1 MEQAAASCGRI
12 AVTTLLLWAM
22 YSLTVVLVAF
32 VAGWLHS
39 PIPRP
44 LLVAFAL
51 LPVLMMLP
59 AFTSGKT
66 PVPVDHALAI
76 PPWNTAHPGVSR
88 YNNNLSD
95 IAMQFVPWAKA
106 VRMAF
111 QEGTLPLRNRW
122 NGAGTVLAAN
132 SQSGAF
138 YPPLLLGSALP
149 LAAAFSLVAA
159 IKIFLALTGTW
170 LWLRE
175 LRLSSG
181 AALFGAVAFSLSL
194 TMTAWLLFPHTAV
207 ISLWPWA
214 LLGIELLRR
223 EDGRAG
229 FWTATCVLTV
239 WALGGHPESAAS
251 GAAFVLIWLLVR
263 VALRDLPDWRRL
275 ARRLILAAAAA
286 TGLAAF
292 LLIPSVLAILASNR
306 LGYWGVFW
314 EPHLSL
320 APHGPVWPAGT
331 LTSFFPRIFGD
342 GISSPMI
349 EVSGGTASYPE
360 MGLGYIGIA
369 AWACALLIL
378 RRGAGRP
385 AAERALIAPLIVG
398 WAFGVGLWP
407 FAELLA
413 AVPALK
419 LIFPV
424 RFFSW
429 IAMAGSAIAAF
440 EVDRIL
446 ADLRAR
452 RETARPA
459 IFAAGALG
467 LAALVASH
475 LMRHRHEASGG
486 LGRQREWIALTLI
499 ALAGFVIAVLA
510 SRRGALA
517 LAATLTAIN
526 GAELYLQG
534 QRIYRFG
541 DPRHLY
547 PPTPVV
553 LWLASRPPPFRVVG
567 DGATIFPGSNVHAGV
582 EEIRTHDPVERRDY
596 VRFLDATAGYPPADY
611 FKQLRDRNAAV
622 LDFLNVRYFVGPPGQ
637 APPGDRWKPAYS
649 GRDAVVFENTSVLP
663 RVFAPQAVRL
673 VPPPPSGILPPS
685 DALIPFEKT
694 LPEMAALRDWRSIAF
709 VAADSRAA
717 PWRGGAQPAGA
728 AVRDYR
734 EWTNRASF
742 VVANPS
748 DREIAIV
755 TSLVQDGGWIAR
767 AKDGSALPTANA
779 NGPFLAILAPPGTH
793 EVRLRYASPGTV
805 VGAAATG
812 TTAALLAVVF
822 WRSRRSGRRGPA
834 GPAPRI
840 ASRA

>member
-1 MEQAAASCGRI
+1 M
-12 AVTTLLLWAM
+12 TTLLLWAL
-22 YSLTVVLVAF
+22 YSLTVVLVAL
-32 VAGWLHS
+32 VARWLRS

-44 LLVAFAL
+44 LLLAFAL

-76 PPWNTAHPGVSR
+76 PPWNMANPGVDR
-88 YNNNLSD
+88 YNENLND
-95 IAMQFVPWAKA
+95 ITMQFVPWARA

-111 QEGTLPLRNRW
+111 QEGALPMRNRW
-122 NGAGTVLAAN
+122 NGAGMVLAAN

-138 YPPLLLGSALP
+138 YPPLLFASALP

-159 IKIFLALTGTW
+159 MKIFLALTGTW

-214 LLGIELLRR
+214 LLAIELLRR
-223 EDGRAG
+223 EDRRAG
-229 FWTATCVLTV
+229 FWTGTCVLTV

-251 GAAFVLIWLLVR
+251 GAAFALVWLLAR

-275 ARRLILAAAAA
+275 ARRLTVAAAAA

-292 LLIPSVLAILASNR
+292 LLFPSVLAILASNR

-320 APHGPVWPAGT
+320 APHGPIWPAGALT
-331 LTSFFPRIFGD
+331 LFFPRIFGD

-349 EVSGGTASYPE
+349 EVRGGTASYPE

-369 AWACALLIL
+369 AWACVLLIF
-378 RRGAGRP
+378 RRGADRL
-385 AAERALIAPLIVG
+385 AAERALIAPLVVG

-407 FAELLA
+407 FAELLS

-419 LIFPV
+419 LMFPV

-429 IAMAGSAIAAF
+429 IALAGSAIAAF
-440 EVDRIL
+440 EVDRML
-446 ADLRAR
+446 ADHRAR
-452 RETARPA
+452 RETARAA
-459 IFAAGALG
+459 ILAAGALG
-467 LAALVASH
+467 LAALVAFGW
-475 LMRHRHEASGG
+475 MRSRHEASGG
-486 LGRQREWIALTLI
+486 LGGQREWIALTLI
-499 ALAGFVIAVLA
+499 ALVGFGIAVLA
-510 SRRGALA
+510 GRRGALA
-517 LAATLTAIN
+517 LAATLTVIN

-541 DPRHLY
+541 DPHHLY
-547 PPTPVV
+547 PPIPVV
-553 LWLASRPPPFRVVG
+553 RWLASRPPPFRVVG

-611 FKQLRDRNAAV
+611 FKHLGNRDASV

-637 APPGDRWKPAYS
+637 APPGARWKPAYS
-649 GRDAVVFENTSVLP
+649 GPDAVVFENTSVLP
-663 RVFAPQAVRL
+663 RAFAPESVRL
-673 VPPPPSGILPPS
+673 VPPPRSSRFLPPS
-685 DALIPFEKT
+685 DALIPFEKI

-709 VAADSRAA
+709 VAADNRDA
-717 PWRGGAQPAGA
+717 PWLVGTQPAGA
-728 AVRDYR
+728 AIRDYR
-734 EWTNRASF
+734 EWSNRASF
-742 VVANPS
+742 LVANPS
-748 DREIAIV
+748 EREIAIV

-767 AKDGSALPTANA
+767 TRDGSALPTANA

-812 TTAALLAVVF
+812 TTAALLAVVL